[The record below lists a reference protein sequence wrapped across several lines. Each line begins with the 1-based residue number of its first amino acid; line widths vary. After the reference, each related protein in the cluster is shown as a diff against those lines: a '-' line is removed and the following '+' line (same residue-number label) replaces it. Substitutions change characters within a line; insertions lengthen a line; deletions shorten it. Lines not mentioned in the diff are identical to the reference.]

1 MPVARA
7 AFFATRLSP
16 APVLRIVRFA
26 AFTTFFFVLDFLRLA
41 ILFPPIRYLVG
52 PSPRLWIRVW
62 SCRDGPGLVRLLS
75 PVLRVVETTG
85 SHRHTHTAL
94 AATQR
99 VCAVTCSDCYRCDY
113 PDAGTTSRSRRVAAP
128 LCGARRR
135 SDPIAVD
142 CKSIILRIA
151 PARRRGTKASPRQEV
166 HGRESGSP
174 SRLLASNR
182 IEAQSELS

>member
-7 AFFATRLSP
+7 AFFATRLRP

-26 AFTTFFFVLDFLRLA
+26 AFTTFFVLDFLRLA

-85 SHRHTHTAL
+85 SHPHTHTAL

-113 PDAGTTSRSRRVAAP
+113 PVDRDDRQAGESRRLDVVP
-128 LCGARRR
+128 GHRKLLDDVQLVRHESQWHR
-135 SDPIAVD
+135 PP
-142 CKSIILRIA
+142 
-151 PARRRGTKASPRQEV
+151 PARRLNMIRANYCSGAPEVRGY
-166 HGRESGSP
+166 
-174 SRLLASNR
+174 
-182 IEAQSELS
+182 

>member
-26 AFTTFFFVLDFLRLA
+26 AFTTFFVLDFLRLA

-52 PSPRLWIRVW
+52 PSPRL
-62 SCRDGPGLVRLLS
+62 RDGPGLVRLLS

-85 SHRHTHTAL
+85 SHPHTHTAL

-99 VCAVTCSDCYRCDY
+99 VCAVTCSHCYRYDY

-128 LCGARRR
+128 LCGAGGAVTR
-135 SDPIAVD
+135 SRSIANRLYSGSRLLGGGGPKRARVR
-142 CKSIILRIA
+142 KSTA
-151 PARRRGTKASPRQEV
+151 ESQEV
-166 HGRESGSP
+166 HPDCLPATGLRP
-174 SRLLASNR
+174 NLN
-182 IEAQSELS
+182 

>member
-26 AFTTFFFVLDFLRLA
+26 AFTTFFVLDFLRLA
-41 ILFPPIRYLVG
+41 ILFPPVRYLVG

-62 SCRDGPGLVRLLS
+62 SCRDGAGLVRLLS

-128 LCGARRR
+128 LCGAGGAVTR
-135 SDPIAVD
+135 SRSIANRLYSGSRLLGGGGPKRARVR
-142 CKSIILRIA
+142 KSTA
-151 PARRRGTKASPRQEV
+151 ESQEV
-166 HGRESGSP
+166 HPDCLPATGLRP
-174 SRLLASNR
+174 NLN
-182 IEAQSELS
+182 

>member
-1 MPVARA
+1 MSDERETVAPVCSLPGRAVHAMPVARA

-16 APVLRIVRFA
+16 APVLRRVRFA
-26 AFTTFFFVLDFLRLA
+26 DFTTFVVLDFLRLA
-41 ILFPPIRYLVG
+41 ILFPPVRYLVG

-62 SCRDGPGLVRLLS
+62 SCRDGAGLVRLLS

-113 PDAGTTSRSRRVAAP
+113 PDAGTTSRSRRLAAP
-128 LCGARRR
+128 FCGAFGAVTQSR
-135 SDPIAVD
+135 SIANRL
-142 CKSIILRIA
+142 LRIA
-151 PARRRGTKASPRQEV
+151 PARRRGTKASPPKANR
-166 HGRESGSP
+166 SG
-174 SRLLASNR
+174 
-182 IEAQSELS
+182 